1 MTDGDDGLKHHKET
15 AARDFG
21 VFVLTV
27 SDTRT
32 EETDRSGRILR
43 ELVEGSGHR
52 VTGAEIV
59 PDEPGRIQAAVQLA
73 VEERETD
80 IVLITGGTGIARR
93 DSTVDTVRPMLKK
106 ELDGF
111 GELFRM
117 LSFRE
122 IGSAAMLSRA
132 VAGIIADKVVFSMPG
147 SSGAVKLAMNQ
158 LILPELGHI
167 VGELRKTRSGRE
179 GPART

>member
-1 MTDGDDGLKHHKET
+1 MKEAGEGPKHHRET
-15 AARDFG
+15 AAKDLN

-32 EETDRSGRILR
+32 PETDHSGRLVL
-43 ELVEGSGHR
+43 ELVEGAGHR
-52 VTGAEIV
+52 ITGTEIV
-59 PDEPGRIQAAVQLA
+59 PDDPGRIQAAVQLA
-73 VEERETD
+73 AEERDTD
-80 IVLITGGTGIARR
+80 VVLITGGTGVARR
-93 DSTVDTVRPMLKK
+93 DTTVDTVRPMLKK
-106 ELDGF
+106 ELDGY

-132 VAGIIADKVVFSMPG
+132 VAGIIADKVVFVMPG

-158 LILPELGHI
+158 LILPEIGHI
-167 VGELRKTRSGRE
+167 VRELRKTGSN
-179 GPART
+179 

>member
-1 MTDGDDGLKHHKET
+1 MTDAEGGPKHHKET
-15 AARDFG
+15 AAKDFG

-43 ELVEGSGHR
+43 ELVEGAGHR
-52 VTGAEIV
+52 VTGTEIV
-59 PDEPGRIQAAVQLA
+59 PDDPGRIQAAVQLA
-73 VEERETD
+73 VEERDTD

-167 VGELRKTRSGRE
+167 IRELRKTGSN
-179 GPART
+179 

>member
-1 MTDGDDGLKHHKET
+1 MKEAGEGPKHHRET
-15 AARDFG
+15 AAKDLG

-32 EETDRSGRILR
+32 PETDHSGRLVL
-43 ELVEGSGHR
+43 ELVEGAGQR
-52 VTGAEIV
+52 ITGAAIV
-59 PDEPGRIQAAVQLA
+59 PDDPGRIQAAVQLA
-73 VEERETD
+73 VEEHDTD
-80 IVLITGGTGIARR
+80 VVLITGGTGIARR
-93 DSTVDTVRPMLKK
+93 DTTVDTVRPMLRK
-106 ELDGF
+106 ELDGY

-132 VAGIIADKVVFSMPG
+132 VAGIITDKVVFVMPG

-158 LILPELGHI
+158 LILPEIGHI
-167 VGELRKTRSGRE
+167 VRELRKTGSN
-179 GPART
+179 

>member
-1 MTDGDDGLKHHKET
+1 
-15 AARDFG
+15 
-21 VFVLTV
+21 
-27 SDTRT
+27 
-32 EETDRSGRILR
+32 
-43 ELVEGSGHR
+43 
-52 VTGAEIV
+52 
-59 PDEPGRIQAAVQLA
+59 
-73 VEERETD
+73 
-80 IVLITGGTGIARR
+80 
-93 DSTVDTVRPMLKK
+93 MLKK
-106 ELDGF
+106 ELYGF

-167 VGELRKTRSGRE
+167 VRELRKTGSN
-179 GPART
+179 

>member
-1 MTDGDDGLKHHKET
+1 MV
-15 AARDFG
+15 G

-32 EETDRSGRILR
+32 RATDASGKLAC
-43 ELVEGSGHR
+43 ELVEGAGHR
-52 VTGAEIV
+52 VTGTEIV
-59 PDEPGRIQAAVQLA
+59 PDEPGRVQASIQLA
-73 VEERETD
+73 VEQRDTD
-80 IVLITGGTGIARR
+80 VVLVTGGTGVSRR
-93 DSTVDTVRPMLKK
+93 DRTVDAVRPMLDR
-106 ELDGF
+106 ELPGY

-122 IGSAAMLSRA
+122 IGPASMLSRA
-132 VAGIIADKVVFSMPG
+132 IGGLMRDKAVFVMPG

-167 VGELRKTRSGRE
+167 VRELRKTGSN
-179 GPART
+179 